1 MFNSIILAAEHPS
14 STFGDMLIVTLSF
27 LILLI
32 LLKIFAWDSVADMM
46 NKRAKKIS
54 DDLDNAEKS
63 RVNAQAL
70 EQKRQ
75 EQLMNSRSEAA
86 DIIKNAKD
94 SGEQSRQN
102 ILRETQLEVSRLK
115 EKAQADISQ
124 EREHTMNAI
133 KDDVALLS
141 IQIAEKILNKEIS
154 TETHEALINQYI
166 EGLSAK
172 HETK

>member
-1 MFNSIILAAEHPS
+1 M
-14 STFGDMLIVTLSF
+14 
-27 LILLI
+27 
-32 LLKIFAWDSVADMM
+32 
-46 NKRAKKIS
+46 
-54 DDLDNAEKS
+54 DNAEKS

-154 TETHEALINQYI
+154 TEAHEALINQYI
-166 EGLSAK
+166 EGLSAN

>member
-1 MFNSIILAAEHPS
+1 MFNPIILAAEHPS

-32 LLKIFAWDSVADMM
+32 LLKVFAWDSVADMM

-141 IQIAEKILNKEIS
+141 IQID
-154 TETHEALINQYI
+154 
-166 EGLSAK
+166 
-172 HETK
+172 

>member
-1 MFNSIILAAEHPS
+1 MPEVFLLAAAKPN
-14 STFGDMLIVTLSF
+14 STLGDLIVVTLSF
-27 LILLI
+27 LILL
-32 LLKIFAWDSVADMM
+32 LALKKFAWSSISEIM
-46 NKRAKKIS
+46 NKRADKIAN
-54 DDLDNAEKS
+54 DLDNAEKS
-63 RVNAQAL
+63 RNEAEKLAA
-70 EQKRQ
+70 KRQ

-166 EGLSAK
+166 EGLSAN

>member
-1 MFNSIILAAEHPS
+1 MPEVFLLAVAKPNSTL
-14 STFGDMLIVTLSF
+14 GDLIVVTLSF
-27 LILLI
+27 LILL
-32 LLKIFAWDSVADMM
+32 LALKKFAWSSISEIM
-46 NKRAKKIS
+46 NKRADKIAN
-54 DDLDNAEKS
+54 DLDNAEKS
-63 RVNAQAL
+63 RNEAEKLAA
-70 EQKRQ
+70 KRQ

-124 EREHTMNAI
+124 EREQTMNAI

-166 EGLSAK
+166 EGLSAN

>member
-1 MFNSIILAAEHPS
+1 MFNPIILAAEHPS
-14 STFGDMLIVTLSF
+14 SRFGDMLIVTLSF

-32 LLKIFAWDSVADMM
+32 LLKVFAWDSVADMM

-94 SGEQSRQN
+94 SGEQIRQN
-102 ILRETQLEVSRLK
+102 ITYE
-115 EKAQADISQ
+115 
-124 EREHTMNAI
+124 
-133 KDDVALLS
+133 
-141 IQIAEKILNKEIS
+141 
-154 TETHEALINQYI
+154 
-166 EGLSAK
+166 
-172 HETK
+172 